1 MAFKMKHKLT
11 SVGLKQKS
19 TTPLLNIDP
28 TDKDINKQK
37 ELSNYN
43 EINRSVTTRR
53 GMQNN
58 MPGTFTDTNITER
71 ADFDTEIPVAKGGE
85 QTTNVPEYIENLKKR
100 FPGVPGS
107 VLIEEGYIGPEFQ
120 DEFPLDYDQ
129 RDRLETTF
137 APDPALEEVNNYV
150 GFVSGMGTAS
160 DFAAK
165 GYSQNYDH
173 TPGQRKSKNIIKRMR
188 DNEAAGVMPV
198 EKIYGQYNQGGSAG
212 LVDADSRNRQAEQG
226 TVLGIINREDFDL
239 GQNFGMGYI
248 NSEYK
253 AAIELARENFQTHKD
268 KTLLAQEKA
277 KALEK
282 AKQQRDAAKSGT
294 FATPEMQQRFERS
307 HDTIYNRR
315 QQTPPKFKGTRAQQ
329 AAQLRQ
335 WKGGGRTGAVK
346 PGSITSVDTG
356 YFDN

>member
-160 DFAAK
+160 DTIPMSCAL
-165 GYSQNYDH
+165 SCIIVE
-173 TPGQRKSKNIIKRMR
+173 SKFISTRECPIHKHKIICV
-188 DNEAAGVMPV
+188 VMYLMY
-198 EKIYGQYNQGGSAG
+198 ITFFNNSACNRIVSHSWPSSTSIIV
-212 LVDADSRNRQAEQG
+212 LVVVR
-226 TVLGIINREDFDL
+226 
-239 GQNFGMGYI
+239 
-248 NSEYK
+248 
-253 AAIELARENFQTHKD
+253 
-268 KTLLAQEKA
+268 
-277 KALEK
+277 
-282 AKQQRDAAKSGT
+282 
-294 FATPEMQQRFERS
+294 
-307 HDTIYNRR
+307 
-315 QQTPPKFKGTRAQQ
+315 
-329 AAQLRQ
+329 
-335 WKGGGRTGAVK
+335 
-346 PGSITSVDTG
+346 
-356 YFDN
+356 